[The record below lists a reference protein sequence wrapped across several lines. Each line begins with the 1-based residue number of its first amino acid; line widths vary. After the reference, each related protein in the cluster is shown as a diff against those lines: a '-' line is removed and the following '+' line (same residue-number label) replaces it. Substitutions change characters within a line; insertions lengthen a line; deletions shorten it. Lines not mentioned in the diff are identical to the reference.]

1 MKLRPKF
8 DREFLSVTNGQNY
21 VTYGKKF
28 LWNSKKIFP
37 VNYMEMAVTYGEK
50 SFMEQT
56 PGHTAVQQY
65 DTVCAM
71 RCRFNINSICAS
83 IYYGWI
89 SLTFFKL
96 TIPGNF
102 FIYIWFLFK
111 QIMLQLLHHFH
122 VFKSSE

>member
-28 LWNSKKIFP
+28 LWNNKKIFP

-56 PGHTAVQQY
+56 PGHTKLCYGINAFCNAKFIQLAQLIR
-65 DTVCAM
+65 VC
-71 RCRFNINSICAS
+71 R
-83 IYYGWI
+83 
-89 SLTFFKL
+89 L
-96 TIPGNF
+96 TICT
-102 FIYIWFLFK
+102 
-111 QIMLQLLHHFH
+111 
-122 VFKSSE
+122 